1 MNAILG
7 LGKNAESARDKL
19 NSDPEFRLKAR
30 RWEGRFKVVCGDE
43 VLVFQMHEGEVER
56 IEVDPSLFTEADFVI
71 SASEDE
77 WEKLTAAEPEPFYQ
91 DIYSAWLHHGFSVD
105 GDLEQFF
112 GFHMALR
119 RLQQITRGMD

>member
-7 LGKNAESARDKL
+7 LGDTVESARNRL

-30 RWEGRFKVVCGDE
+30 KWEGRFKVVHGED
-43 VLVFQMHEGEVER
+43 VLIFQLHEGEVER
-56 IEVDPSLFTEADFVI
+56 IETDPTLFTASDFVI

-77 WEKLTAAEPEPFYQ
+77 WKKLTEKEPEPFYQ
-91 DIYSAWLHHGFSVD
+91 DIYSAWLHHGFEVD

-112 GFHMALR
+112 AFHMALR
-119 RLQQITRGMD
+119 RLQQILRGIK